1 MTSSDNPRARTFESG
16 LQSVKR
22 ALGIPAALPHAAAMT
37 AIMSHGGLNALVN
50 PERVEAL
57 LPSTMQQ
64 QVQSMVE
71 AFFYKLVPGAGYII
85 NSDLMSY
92 ISFPHDGVA
101 YETPPLFAIN
111 ETIPAVFT
119 FVGQFIDHDLTMNAV
134 NLTEVQSDGP
144 VVDSASPIID
154 LDSVYGP
161 RAFLDNAA
169 LYGDQSIFNPD
180 GTFKLNAVGIGFD
193 LPRYNN
199 EVSKLQPA
207 LIVDARNDENQM
219 LLQVH
224 ILIMRVHNA
233 LITRNPS
240 GRWGANFQ
248 EIVGNV
254 RKEVVLNWQSVILN
268 DDMPAKIE
276 PETLA
281 SVLSEIKKPDYGEL
295 KHKPLRDL
303 VTGKNVV
310 RLPHEFALAYRFG
323 HSMLRP
329 RYTLND
335 SPDGQDIL
343 LFNNRE
349 LGGADDLRG
358 SRPLSPSHVIDWRV
372 FYPEPSVA
380 EHDSLAIDG
389 KITPALFDL
398 PETTIPDDIKYIG
411 NLPQRNLI
419 RSRMLGVTSGEE
431 LADFYGVMKLS
442 PEEIVD
448 ENHPEARILFKQEGT
463 PEYPF
468 RTPLWYYVLK
478 EAEVRQGGQRLGAL
492 GSRLVGEVLAGG
504 IYYGDEFRFDDSWE
518 SQITGKNEVHLRDLI
533 DFATKGCLDDARR

>member
-1 MTSSDNPRARTFESG
+1 
-16 LQSVKR
+16 
-22 ALGIPAALPHAAAMT
+22 
-37 AIMSHGGLNALVN
+37 
-50 PERVEAL
+50 
-57 LPSTMQQ
+57 
-64 QVQSMVE
+64 
-71 AFFYKLVPGAGYII
+71 
-85 NSDLMSY
+85 
-92 ISFPHDGVA
+92 
-101 YETPPLFAIN
+101 
-111 ETIPAVFT
+111 
-119 FVGQFIDHDLTMNAV
+119 V
-134 NLTEVQSDGP
+134 NLTDVQNVDP
-144 VVDSASPIID
+144 IVDSASPIID

-161 RAFLDNAA
+161 RTFLDNATM
-169 LYGDQSIFNPD
+169 YGDQSIFNSD

-193 LPRYNN
+193 LPRYDNT
-199 EVSKLQPA
+199 VTGLQPA

-233 LITRNPS
+233 LITRSPS
-240 GRWGANFQ
+240 GRWGSNFQ

-254 RKEVVLNWQSVILN
+254 RKEVVLNWQSVVLN

-281 SVLSEIKKPDYGEL
+281 FVLSEIKKPDYGAL

-310 RLPHEFALAYRFG
+310 RLPHEFAIAYRFG

-329 RYTLND
+329 AYTLND
-335 SPDGQDIL
+335 IAEGQNIL

-349 LGGADDLRG
+349 LGDADDLRG
-358 SRPLSPSHVIDWRV
+358 SRPLSESHVIDWRV
-372 FYPEPSVA
+372 FYPDPSVA

-398 PETTIPDDIKYIG
+398 PETTIPDDIKYVG
-411 NLPQRNLI
+411 NLPHRNLI

-431 LADFYGVMKLS
+431 LADFYGVTKLS

-448 ENHPEARILFKQEGT
+448 KNHPEARRLFEQGGT

-478 EAEVRQGGQRLGAL
+478 EAEVRHHGERLGPL
-492 GSRLVGEVLAGG
+492 GSRLVAEVLAGA
-504 IYYGDEFRFDDSWE
+504 IYYGDEFRFDDTWE

-533 DFATKGCLDDARR
+533 DFATEGCLDDARR